1 MDFSD
6 VDERLAVVAVGLIC
20 STETK
25 IKVFE
30 RSLVALIERLQIW

>member
-20 STETK
+20 STDTRKE
-25 IKVFE
+25 VFE
-30 RSLVALIERLQIW
+30 RALVALIERLQIW